1 MIDKL
6 AIFTCGLAVGM
17 GFMAIQWITWNHR
30 GEEITD
36 EQAAEIWEAVSGRP
50 ANGDAR
56 AVEIGRK
63 WFTAIWNVLNRV
75 GG

>member
-1 MIDKL
+1 MINYIVMF
-6 AIFTCGLAVGM
+6 ACGLATGIGIM
-17 GFMAIQWITWNHR
+17 SFLWLSWNHTAD
-30 GEEITD
+30 EITD
-36 EQAAEIWEAVSGRP
+36 ELAAEIWEAVSGRP